1 MDFVR
6 LTQLCKQMKGEA
18 TGLCR
23 TSRTSLKVYYNNNK
37 KRQQREAPRAFQ
49 EPSELEAA
57 MLRASFS
64 PCKAVLTRRAGKQEQ
79 EPVLCV
85 PRPGGPAA
93 HCAGCWQGLWE
104 SSLRLGTLCFPP
116 HGTLELG
123 SHTWFGTTSVSFRGP
138 AAAGHPREDPAAA
151 PGRARGRHEQGG
163 RTRRS
168 FSMAGSG
175 RRRRRR

>member
-57 MLRASFS
+57 RLRASFS

-85 PRPGGPAA
+85 PRPGGTCCPLCWLLARPLGEFSTPGDFVLPTTWD
-93 HCAGCWQGLWE
+93 AGIGLTHMVRNNQSFIQGLVIVVM
-104 SSLRLGTLCFPP
+104 LLC
-116 HGTLELG
+116 
-123 SHTWFGTTSVSFRGP
+123 V
-138 AAAGHPREDPAAA
+138 
-151 PGRARGRHEQGG
+151 RAYEPV
-163 RTRRS
+163 
-168 FSMAGSG
+168 
-175 RRRRRR
+175 